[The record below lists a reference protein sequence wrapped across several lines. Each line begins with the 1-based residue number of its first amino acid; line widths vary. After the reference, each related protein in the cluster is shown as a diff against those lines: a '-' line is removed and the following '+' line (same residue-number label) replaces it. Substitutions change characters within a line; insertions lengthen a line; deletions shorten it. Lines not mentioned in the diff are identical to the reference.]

1 MEELL
6 ERGRRTLEEYI
17 GLPEGILTRVFSTD
31 DWTFVLQIHGLLD
44 AAVDHLVT
52 SNLDE
57 PTRSWVSRLDLQ
69 SGKGSKVSFG
79 VAHGTLSSA
88 DQAFI
93 RNLSALR
100 AAFAHDIRMTA
111 VPLAEF
117 LSKEEGKS
125 YFDGLV
131 ASAFLGKG
139 MPVEESEKKEWLSRR
154 PRDVLFAAVS
164 DFISRAFDIK
174 VKDRHALL
182 TEDGA
187 AITTEDGRVLLD
199 EAAPADL
206 SWREDP

>member
-1 MEELL
+1 MLGFGPISSRPISSITTMEELL

-125 YFDGLV
+125 YFELIRYSLFRIMDQGSLV
-131 ASAFLGKG
+131 S
-139 MPVEESEKKEWLSRR
+139 V
-154 PRDVLFAAVS
+154 
-164 DFISRAFDIK
+164 
-174 VKDRHALL
+174 
-182 TEDGA
+182 
-187 AITTEDGRVLLD
+187 
-199 EAAPADL
+199 
-206 SWREDP
+206 